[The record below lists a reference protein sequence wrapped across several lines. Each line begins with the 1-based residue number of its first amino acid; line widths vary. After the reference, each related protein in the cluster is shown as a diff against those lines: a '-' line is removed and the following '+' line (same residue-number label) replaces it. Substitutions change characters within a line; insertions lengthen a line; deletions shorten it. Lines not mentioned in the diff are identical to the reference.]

1 MDDEHVPWQGPFAFD
16 FKLAQIACYHARGG
30 NRHPKVTLKRGGFF
44 GGWAEESAAAPNVQ
58 GSGFRFN
65 LRAEVDRNPEAG
77 EVSADA
83 ERPGSGRGRRIY

>member
-1 MDDEHVPWQGPFAFD
+1 MGKA
-16 FKLAQIACYHARGG
+16 GG
-30 NRHPKVTLKRGGFF
+30 SFLGVEEPEFF
-44 GGWAEESAAAPNVQ
+44 WGAGQRSVAPNVQ
-58 GSGFRFN
+58 GGGFRFD